1 MQKLDLVV
9 HIVSPA
15 NIACA
20 TLDIM
25 MAPCPLV
32 DVAMKTK
39 SVCLEIVTP
48 ILTRVSLVNSV
59 FLSKKVEEGKVKVGK
74 RREGGREG
82 SKTVL
87 Y

>member
-9 HIVSPA
+9 HIVSLA
-15 NIACA
+15 NIASA

-48 ILTRVSLVNSV
+48 ILTSVSLVNSV
-59 FLSKKVEEGKVKVGK
+59 FLSKKVEEGEVKWV
-74 RREGGREG
+74 REGKGEE
-82 SKTVL
+82 KEP
-87 Y
+87 